1 MLKIRRGSF
10 MVGKK
15 CEILDPFFNTFQCV
29 LIALKQRFA
38 DLLNLMFYLFY
49 FICFTRVYKRNN
61 LNIVQVFT
69 FLRNIKL
76 YCLLNI
82 FNTRKAF
89 SFYCVDT

>member
-49 FICFTRVYKRNN
+49 SG
-61 LNIVQVFT
+61 VQ
-69 FLRNIKL
+69 K
-76 YCLLNI
+76 
-82 FNTRKAF
+82 K
-89 SFYCVDT
+89 